1 MADELLRAPAAKR
14 DPATVRAE
22 LARTRARM
30 SATIGEIEE
39 VLLDKKDV
47 IVSTAKGIRDRL
59 DPFYK
64 ARQHPMAAI
73 GIVFGAGLLVGVLTG
88 GKKRIPPPIVL
99 PPPSDVWERRA
110 RRLLRIA
117 RGQREELETLREQ
130 TSGWEEADYYE
141 ADDVDDD
148 YDEDYYSPDEEIDD
162 D

>member
-1 MADELLRAPAAKR
+1 MVDEARRAPNATR
-14 DPATVRAE
+14 DPAVVRAE

-30 SATIGEIEE
+30 SATIGEIED
-39 VLLDKKDV
+39 VLVQKKDV

-88 GKKRIPPPIVL
+88 GKKPIPPQPA
-99 PPPSDVWERRA
+99 PAAPSDRWQRRA

-117 RGQREELETLREQ
+117 REQQEEIAALHEQ
-130 TSGWEEADYYE
+130 TSGWEETDYYE
-141 ADDVDDD
+141 GDADEDDD
-148 YDEDYYSPDEEIDD
+148 YYDSSDEDLDD